1 MFPCVRLVYVDDVWH
16 YVENGVYSNDYTGL
30 TKYYGTWYYV
40 KKGVLDWNYT
50 GYTYYYGTRYYV
62 RNGILA

>member
-1 MFPCVRLVYVDDVWH
+1 MLNW
-16 YVENGVYSNDYTGL
+16 DYTGL

-40 KKGVLDWNYT
+40 KKGALDWNYT

-62 RNGILA
+62 RNGVLA

>member
-1 MFPCVRLVYVDDVWH
+1 
-16 YVENGVYSNDYTGL
+16 
-30 TKYYGTWYYV
+30 
-40 KKGVLDWNYT
+40 VLDWNYT